1 MDPAPTY
8 GASVTYAVDPEFE
21 LQVLWTLSD
30 THAHFTASAGPS
42 ASSLP
47 NHLNINYFQ
56 AGITKTIRCGDFEC
70 FGDVTVGAIL
80 LLPGPL
86 RLESGELFSVHDTW
100 RLAFTLGAG
109 VRFFVTEKL
118 AVVLQARL
126 LAPVY
131 VTSGGFYA
139 GNGGP
144 GLVVGSGIAFIQG
157 AFSAGLVL
165 VL

>member
-1 MDPAPTY
+1 
-8 GASVTYAVDPEFE
+8 VTYAVDPEFE